1 MHFVFL
7 FSDLMSYKETFQ
19 LFPQLEYMCEVMFL
33 DDITSQGYLET
44 ANAFLARSN
53 ISSELI
59 NEKNVLS

>member
-1 MHFVFL
+1 
-7 FSDLMSYKETFQ
+7 MSYKETFQ